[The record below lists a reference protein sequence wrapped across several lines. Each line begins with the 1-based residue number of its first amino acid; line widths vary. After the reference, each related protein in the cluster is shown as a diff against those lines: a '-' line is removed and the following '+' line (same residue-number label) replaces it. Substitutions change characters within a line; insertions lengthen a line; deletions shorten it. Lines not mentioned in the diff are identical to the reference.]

1 MARVVVNGDRVRF
14 ELSLWEKLGAFAN
27 SQEISLSGIESVEVV
42 PNPWTSQVLKGV
54 RAPGTGIP
62 FVVLLGTMR
71 YRGGKDLCAIYKRR
85 PSAVVTLKSGPYK
98 RWIFEIKD
106 MSEVESL
113 KKAIR
118 QE

>member
-1 MARVVVNGDRVRF
+1 MAHVVVNEGRVRF
-14 ELSLWEKLGAFAN
+14 DLSFWESLGAFGR
-27 SQEISLSGIESVEVV
+27 SQELAISDVESVETV
-42 PNPWTSQVLKGV
+42 PNPWTSAVLKGF

-62 FVVLLGTMR
+62 LIVMLGTLR

-85 PSAVVTLKSGPYK
+85 PNAVVTLKSGPYK

-118 QE
+118 RE

>member
-1 MARVVVNGDRVRF
+1 MAHVVVNRDRVRF

-27 SQEISLSGIESVEVV
+27 SQEISLFGIESVEIVE
-42 PNPWTSQVLKGV
+42 NPWTSAILKGV

-85 PSAVVTLKSGPYK
+85 PNAIVTLKSGPYK

-106 MSEVESL
+106 MQEIEAL
-113 KKAIR
+113 KKALS
-118 QE
+118 